1 MKKIFPLLLIFLLSA
16 CSQSLENEGI
26 DTSPEKLVN
35 LTQEEYLSIVYENPS
50 ELDTIAVKLLVSD
63 FLTSIEENEKST
75 NTSTRSVSSNFSLNV
90 NSKSYFTEENG
101 SSTRSSS
108 GSEIKLPIY
117 EVNVTSNKG
126 VGVVYVSA
134 DERNAEVITYIPQTA
149 KDEEL
154 FIKSGS
160 AFLVKWAKESSYER
174 LMETERIRKE
184 LHDTTIAKIS
194 KQLGIDE
201 SQVTVESILDR
212 ISVGETRA
220 TPVDHPSTSVV
231 SMVAPIVKTEW
242 SQNSP
247 YNLSLAKPNAPS
259 TQAHV
264 YTGCAVTAACQLM
277 TAIKPNLTLG
287 GTVID
292 WDYLSETP
300 TITSNAPQRKVDM
313 LGKLHT
319 WVFDQLDAVAQYD
332 IYGYHNGTGVSASS
346 QIWFYGNY
354 FNHSEDYSTYDPD
367 ALLRSFNAGRP
378 SLIRGQGHAWIV
390 DGYIIANKAVTSS
403 AKSTRAVIIQYYD
416 MFWHANLGWGGTANG
431 YYKLKPDA
439 HVVFEA
445 SGHTFTTE
453 GLSVYPGLYK
463 KDVSYK
469 F

>member
-1 MKKIFPLLLIFLLSA
+1 MRKLLPLLFIFFITA
-16 CSQSLENEGI
+16 CSQSLENEGV
-26 DTSPEKLVN
+26 DSPPENLIN

-50 ELDTIAVKLLVSD
+50 ELDTIEVKNLVSD
-63 FLTSIEENEKST
+63 FLNSINEKEKSI
-75 NTSTRSVSSNFSLNV
+75 NISTRSISSDFSLNV
-90 NSKSYFTEENG
+90 NSKSYYKEK
-101 SSTRSSS
+101 SSS
-108 GSEIKLPIY
+108 QTRAIYGDKLELPVY
-117 EVNVTSNKG
+117 EVNVTSSKG
-126 VGVVYVSA
+126 TGVVYVSA
-134 DERNAEVITYIPQTA
+134 DERNAEVITYIPQVA

-154 FIKSGS
+154 FIKSGA

-174 LMETERIRKE
+174 LIETEKIRKE
-184 LHDTTIAKIS
+184 LHNATVAKIS
-194 KQLGIDE
+194 KQLRIDE
-201 SQVTVESILDR
+201 SQVTVDNILNR
-212 ISVGETRA
+212 ISVGGTRA
-220 TPVDHPSTSVV
+220 TPVNRPSTSVV
-231 SMVAPIVKTEW
+231 AMVAPIVKTEW

-277 TAIKPNLTLG
+277 TAIKPNLTLN

-292 WDYLSETP
+292 WEYLTEDP
-300 TITSNAPQRKVDM
+300 TIYSNAPQRKLDM
-313 LGKLHT
+313 LGKLHS
-319 WVFDQLDAVAQYD
+319 WVFKQLDAVAQYD

-354 FNHSEDYSTYDPD
+354 FNHSENYSEYDPD

-390 DGYIIANKAVTSS
+390 DGYIIADKAVASS

-416 MFWHANLGWGGTANG
+416 MFWHANLGWGGSANG

-445 SGHTFTTE
+445 SGHKFTTE
-453 GLSVYPGLYK
+453 GLSIYPGLYK
-463 KDVSYK
+463 KDISYK